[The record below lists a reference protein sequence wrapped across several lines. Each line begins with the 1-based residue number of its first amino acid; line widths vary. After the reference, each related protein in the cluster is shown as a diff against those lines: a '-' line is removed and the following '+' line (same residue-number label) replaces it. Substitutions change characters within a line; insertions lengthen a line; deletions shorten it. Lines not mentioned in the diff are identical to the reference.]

1 MVPDMGE
8 NGIKRKEDKITTTAT
23 TATPKAARQRESADA
38 KTVCVTCDT
47 YSL

>member
-1 MVPDMGE
+1 MVPDMGK
-8 NGIKRKEDKITTTAT
+8 NGIKRKEDKITTT
-23 TATPKAARQRESADA
+23 TATVTSKAARQRESADA